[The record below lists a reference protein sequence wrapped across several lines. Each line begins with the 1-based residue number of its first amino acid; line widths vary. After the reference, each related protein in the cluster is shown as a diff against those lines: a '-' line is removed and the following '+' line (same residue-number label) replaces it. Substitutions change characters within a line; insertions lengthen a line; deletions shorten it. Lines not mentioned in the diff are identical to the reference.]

1 MTNRNPC
8 PRAAQQVCA
17 ALCLIFTLRAFAAGA
32 DVPKAPPGWKVEVL
46 AQAPKIQHPSVV
58 VAAPDGRIFVAED
71 PVDMHLPSSAEAD
84 RILCFHPDGRVTVFA
99 DKLHAVYGMLY
110 LDGKLFV
117 HHTPKLSV
125 FTDDESGVARGRTDL
140 FDCTNPNP
148 WATGGFNDHIPAQ
161 IRLAMDGFIYMSV
174 GDKGIYG
181 MVGKDGKKAELR
193 GGGIVRF
200 RPDGTD
206 LEVYC
211 TGTRNHLDFS
221 INDEDEMFTWDN
233 TDDGRGWWTRF
244 THMVDG
250 GFYGYPWDYWP
261 DDATPA
267 KVEEQIRSGKPGQPY
282 TLWRMAEYGGG
293 SPCGAVAY
301 NDDALPE
308 EYHGNLF
315 HCEWGKGHVARFVVE
330 RAGGTYKVV
339 KREEFLT
346 PGGELRPLGINPTPD
361 GLGFLVTDW
370 NYGGWK
376 QPTEGGK
383 RGRLIRV
390 TWAGK
395 STAAPRP
402 QWYVAAATGKPFTA
416 SHDELIEAL
425 KHPAQSVRLVAQRR
439 LTERGDDAVKLLRAV
454 LKDGAA
460 PPHARWHAIWALD
473 GIGSHLAGCTANA
486 LVLQDQTGDPS
497 VRRQA
502 AKWFGTRRIRG
513 ATAILSDALRDPDA
527 SVRFHAATALGRI
540 GYALSVEK
548 AISSLAENDF
558 FTGYALVHALNRIG
572 RADSKA
578 WPVIVTGLS
587 SDDAVV
593 RQRTAFALRDTY
605 DGVLVQKLAGFAATV
620 SNRSE
625 ARAAAVTALAP
636 LHRQPKPWDGRW
648 WGTQPVLSPRP
659 KKEVEW
665 EGTTV
670 VVQALRDALNDPAPE
685 VRLAAVKGLQVA
697 PDPQVGDRLASTFE
711 QATDAPMRRELLRAI
726 TVCKPE
732 AAAQFVEKILLDPA
746 SDPALVESA
755 IAVAEKAR
763 GSAMSGLLA
772 KAAGGTNAKPAMVVA
787 ATEALTRMKAQAV
800 VPVASKLVTD
810 STRPVEVRRA
820 GAEALAS
827 SRSGDAVEPLL
838 KAWQD
843 AAVRRDATLALAAI
857 PDVRALD
864 AYLAGLDS
872 TDATLRQRCRE
883 AIRGISGQALPLVE
897 AKLDT
902 QKFSA
907 QAIADLQSVFLSHQ
921 PVREWRV
928 LGPIPSEEPDPFP
941 LTDPNLQPRG
951 PVKLADGKE
960 LRWRPVRARGPE
972 SIVDLGSDSRSEAYA
987 YAEIRSDAARPI
999 ELRVGSDDRMTLY
1012 LNGTKVHD
1020 DQGESGWSP
1029 EEATVHATLRAGRNV
1044 LLAKVGNA
1052 GGGWMFSV
1060 AISGERKG
1068 KLFEQ
1073 VVKSLDP
1080 AAYAEYATRNAGD
1093 ASRGVAIFN
1102 NIQGAACA
1110 KCHQVNGKGGEAG
1123 PALTGVG
1130 AKYNRAQLIE
1140 SVLYPSKQIFDGY
1153 QQTLVRTKSG
1163 DTYAGAVRGETQDEL
1178 TLIDSENKKH
1188 VIRKSDV
1195 DRRKTSEL
1203 SLMPEGLHAGLK
1215 PQEFADLVAYLQSLK
1230 EAPAGK

>member
-1 MTNRNPC
+1 MTTKTA
-8 PRAAQQVCA
+8 PRPAGLA
-17 ALCLIFTLRAFAAGA
+17 CLLLLTVTPVARSQTAS

-46 AQAPKIQHPSVV
+46 TRAPKIQHPSVV

-84 RILCFHPDGRVTVFA
+84 RILCFHPDGRVTTFA
-99 DKLHAVYGMLY
+99 EKLHAVFGMLY
-110 LDGKLFV
+110 LDGKLYV

-125 FTDDESGVARGRTDL
+125 FTDDGSGVANDRTDL

-206 LEVYC
+206 LEVFS

-221 INDEDEMFTWDN
+221 INAEDDLFTWDN

-261 DDATPA
+261 DDPTPQ

-282 TLWRMAEYGGG
+282 TLWRMAEYGSG

-301 NDDALPE
+301 NDDALPP

-315 HCEWGKGHVARFVVE
+315 HCEWGKGNVSRFVVE

-339 KREEFLT
+339 KREDFLT

-361 GLGFLVTDW
+361 GMGFLVTDW

-390 TWAGK
+390 TWTGQ
-395 STAAPRP
+395 TRAAPRP
-402 QWYVAAATGKPFTA
+402 RWYIAAATGKPFTA
-416 SHDELIEAL
+416 SHEELIEAL
-425 KHPAQSVRLVAQRR
+425 KHPAQSVRLVGQRR
-439 LTERGDDAVKLLRAV
+439 IADRGQEAVAPLVALV
-454 LKDGAA
+454 LDSGA

-473 GIGSHLAGCTANA
+473 RIDNGRAGWTG
-486 LVLQDQTGDPS
+486 VLKVVSDPKADLS

-502 AKWFGTRRIRG
+502 VRQLGTRRPKDAAEARH
-513 ATAILSDALRDPDA
+513 TMDALLEAMDHGHL
-527 SVRFHAATALGRI
+527 SLRFHAATAMGRVADARAVQALQSRAS
-540 GYALSVEK
+540 GNDLFTQYAIV
-548 AISSLAENDF
+548 
-558 FTGYALVHALNRIG
+558 TALNRIG
-572 RADSKA
+572 RSDPSA
-578 WPVIVTGLS
+578 WREIVKGGPYL
-587 SDDAVV
+587 
-593 RQRTAFALRDTY
+593 ALRETY
-605 DGVLVQKLAGFAATV
+605 EPELVRALSEYVRDDFLNPLGRPAAL
-620 SNRSE
+620 E
-625 ARAAAVTALAP
+625 ALAQ
-636 LHRQPKPWDGRW
+636 LHRKPKPWDGRW

-659 KKEVEW
+659 RKEVEW
-665 EGTTV
+665 EGTQT
-670 VVQALRDALNDPAPE
+670 VVQALRDALKDPAPGN
-685 VRLAAVKGLQVA
+685 RLAAVKGLQIA
-697 PDPQVGDRLASTFE
+697 PDPQVGDQLAVMFE
-711 QATDAPMRRELLRAI
+711 RVTDAKTRREVLRAI
-726 TVCKPE
+726 TACKPE
-732 AAAQFVEKILLDPA
+732 AAAQFVGKILLDPK
-746 SDPALVESA
+746 SDPALVEGA
-755 IAVAEKAR
+755 IAVAERAR
-763 GSAMSGLLA
+763 GAAMADLLA
-772 KAAGGTNAKPAMVVA
+772 KAAGSDAAKPGIVVA
-787 ATEALTRMKAQAV
+787 ALEALTRMRERSV

-810 STRPVEVRRA
+810 KTRPVEVRRA
-820 GAEALAS
+820 AAEALAA
-827 SRSGDAVEPLL
+827 SRSADAVEPLL
-838 KAWQD
+838 KAWQEEP
-843 AAVRRDATLALAAI
+843 VRRDATLALAAL

-864 AYLAGLDS
+864 AYLAGLD
-872 TDATLRQRCRE
+872 TADATLRQRCRE
-883 AIRGISGQALPLVE
+883 AIKGISGQALPLVE

-902 QKFSA
+902 QKFSP

-928 LGPIPSEEPDPFP
+928 LGPIPSEDGDPFP
-941 LTDPNLQPRG
+941 LTNPNLQPRG
-951 PVKLADGKE
+951 EVKRADGKE
-960 LRWRPVRARGPE
+960 LRWRTVRARGPE
-972 SIVDLGSDSRSEAYA
+972 GVVDLGSDSRSEAYA
-987 YAEIRSDAARPI
+987 YAEVQSDVARPV

-1012 LNGTKVHD
+1012 LNGMKVHD
-1020 DQGESGWSP
+1020 DRGESGWSA
-1029 EEATVHATLRAGRNV
+1029 EEATVRATLRAGRNV
-1044 LLAKVGNA
+1044 LLARVGNA

-1060 AISGERKG
+1060 AVSGEQKG
-1068 KLFEQ
+1068 KLFRY

-1080 AAYAEYATRNAGD
+1080 AAYAQYADRNAGD
-1093 ASRGVAIFN
+1093 PARGRAIFN
-1102 NIQGAACA
+1102 NAAGAACA
-1110 KCHQVNGKGGEAG
+1110 KCHQVNGQGGEAG

-1130 AKYNRAQLIE
+1130 AKYNRSQLIE

-1163 DTYAGAVRGETQDEL
+1163 DTWAGAVRGETQDEL
-1178 TLIDSENKKH
+1178 TLIDAENKKH
-1188 VIRKSDV
+1188 VIKKSDV
-1195 DRRKTSEL
+1195 ERRKLSEL
-1203 SLMPEGLHAGLK
+1203 SLMPDGLHAGLK
-1215 PQEFADLVAYLQSLK
+1215 PQEFADLIAYLQGLK
-1230 EAPAGK
+1230 EPAAK